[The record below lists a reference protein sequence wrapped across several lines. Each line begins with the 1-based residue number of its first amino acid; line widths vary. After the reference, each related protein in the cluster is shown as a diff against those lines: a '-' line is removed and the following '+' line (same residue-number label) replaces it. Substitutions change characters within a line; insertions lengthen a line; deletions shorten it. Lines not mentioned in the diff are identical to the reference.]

1 MAHSKH
7 CYGEYITYRFGTIF
21 SEKSALENVRRSL
34 NEQIEALNNE
44 NERLQAANADLQ
56 RERDNL
62 EDGQLDQEKDMER
75 QKNEITRR

>member
-1 MAHSKH
+1 M
-7 CYGEYITYRFGTIF
+7 
-21 SEKSALENVRRSL
+21 RRSL